1 MQGGLVDIGLPAA
14 LFLIMI
20 GMGLTL
26 TPKDFREVLVAPKA
40 TLFGL
45 LAQVLILPLA
55 AFALAWLMQL
65 DPLLAVGLVIIA
77 ACPGGTTSNIFTYLG
92 GGDVAL
98 SVVLT
103 VLASLAAIVTLP
115 LLTGLALDV
124 FQDAS
129 IAIQLPVGRTIIS
142 LVVIVIVPLMV
153 GMSMRKWTPVFAAR
167 AERFVGAFGMTV
179 LILVIAA
186 ILLSLG
192 DRVVT
197 LARDGTYIAVALN
210 IIGIAI
216 GLGGGRLLGL
226 DLRQSFTIAIELGL
240 KNATLG
246 LMITLTLLHS
256 NEMSVPSA
264 VYGVVMFVLGGLLVM
279 FSRQMGLVRP
289 PIAGK

>member
-26 TPKDFREVLVAPKA
+26 TPKDFREVLIAPKA
-40 TLFGL
+40 TFFGL
-45 LAQVLILPLA
+45 LAQVLIVPLA
-55 AFALAWLMQL
+55 AFGLAWVMQL

-115 LLTGLALDV
+115 LFAGLALDL

-129 IAIQLPVGRTIIS
+129 VAIQLPVGRTIVS
-142 LVVIVIVPLMV
+142 LIVIVIVPLII
-153 GMSMRKWTPVFAAR
+153 GMTLRKWAPVFAAR

-179 LILVIAA
+179 LVLVIVA

-216 GLGGGRLLGL
+216 GLGGGRLIGL
-226 DLRQSFTIAIELGL
+226 DLKQSFTIAVELGL

-264 VYGVVMFVLGGLLVM
+264 VYGVVMFFLGGLLVM
-279 FSRQMGLVRP
+279 FSRKMGLVRP
-289 PIAGK
+289 AIADS

>member
-26 TPKDFREVLVAPKA
+26 TPKDFREVLIAPKA
-40 TLFGL
+40 TFFGL
-45 LAQVLILPLA
+45 LAQVLIVPLA

-103 VLASLAAIVTLP
+103 VLASLVAIVTLP
-115 LLTGLALDV
+115 LFTGLALDV

-129 IAIQLPVGRTIIS
+129 VAIQLPVGRTIVS
-142 LVVIVIVPLMV
+142 LIVIVIVPLLI
-153 GMSMRKWTPVFAAR
+153 GMALRKWTPVFAAR

-179 LILVIAA
+179 LVLVIVA

-226 DLRQSFTIAIELGL
+226 DLKQSFTIAVELGL

-279 FSRQMGLVRP
+279 FSRQMGLERP
-289 PIAGK
+289 PITGK